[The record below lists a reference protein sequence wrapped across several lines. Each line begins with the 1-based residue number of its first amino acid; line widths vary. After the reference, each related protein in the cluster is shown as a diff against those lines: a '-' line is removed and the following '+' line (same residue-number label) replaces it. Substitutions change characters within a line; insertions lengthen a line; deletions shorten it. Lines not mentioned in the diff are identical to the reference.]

1 MGTLYVVA
9 TPIGNLEDITL
20 RALRILK
27 EVDLILCEDTRHAKR
42 LLDHYE
48 IETKTMS
55 YHQHS
60 GVGKVN
66 LIMSKLREGQQLA
79 LISDAGT
86 PGINDPGVALISE
99 LSLMLGDEMEV
110 ITAPG
115 PSAVVAAL
123 SISGLPSHDF
133 RFIGFLPHKKGRET
147 IFSEI
152 ARAESTTVFY
162 ESTHR
167 VKKTLERLVEVL
179 EPSRRLVVARELTKK
194 FERCYRGSPEEVLTA
209 LKADSW
215 KGEFVVVVGPR
226 AKGTREEYHEE
237 DNE

>member
-20 RALRILK
+20 RALRVLK
-27 EVDLILCEDTRHAKR
+27 EVDLVLCEDTRHAKR

-48 IETKTMS
+48 ITTKTMS

-66 LIMSKLREGQQLA
+66 LILQKLKEGQQLA

-86 PGINDPGVALISE
+86 PGINDPGVALVHEIA
-99 LSLMLGDEMEV
+99 LMLGDEV
-110 ITAPG
+110 SIVPIPG
-115 PSAVVAAL
+115 PSALVAAL
-123 SISGLPSHDF
+123 SASGLPSHDF

-147 IFSEI
+147 IFATINE
-152 ARAESTTVFY
+152 ATHTTVFY

-167 VKKTLERLVEVL
+167 IKKTLERLAEVL
-179 EPSRRLVVARELTKK
+179 ESARWIVVGREITKK
-194 FERCYRGSPEEVLTA
+194 FEAFYRGSPEDVLTA
-209 LKADSW
+209 LKQDSW
-215 KGEFVVVVGPR
+215 KGEFVVMVGPR
-226 AKGTREEYHEE
+226 TSEWSPIIEQDY
-237 DNE
+237 D